1 VEKEGTEY
9 ELEYEYDLGND
20 EEVGGLETLEK
31 AGQQSNGLI
40 D

>member
-20 EEVGGLETLEK
+20 EEVGEFSRS
-31 AGQQSNGLI
+31 A
-40 D
+40 